1 MLTGRKEEQ
10 IKLLNAMESDESEFI
25 AVYGRRRVG
34 KTFLVRETFGY
45 KFTFSHTGLAK
56 KCTREQLANFQ
67 SSLRRQGLRKAARPQ
82 GWFQAFDLLMDLIDS
97 SNEKRKVIFIDELP
111 WMDAPRSGFL
121 TALEHFWNGYAAARK
136 DVVLIVCGSATS
148 WIVNKILK
156 NKGGLHNRITSRI
169 YVKPFMLSECEEYA
183 SARHL
188 GMSRR
193 QLMECYM
200 IMGGI
205 PYYWSLLDKSESL
218 AQNIDRLFFSADG
231 DLRHEYSELYAS
243 LFKTP
248 EPYIS
253 VIEALDSKRI
263 GLSREEI
270 IGKSGLPNNGK
281 LSSILT
287 DLENCGFI
295 RKYSYIGRKSKDA
308 LWQLTDPHTLFYFK
322 FVRGNTVNDEEF
334 WSKTIG
340 TPAYYA
346 WAGLAFELL
355 CLLHSRQIKVSLG
368 IGGVISSEYP
378 WHTPASDGEPGA
390 QIDLLIDRSDGVIN
404 LCEMKY
410 TNGPFKI
417 ESSYNAV
424 LQNKK
429 SRFIE
434 STGTRKAVRITLIS
448 AEGVVRNSYSDD
460 IPNKVTADDLFSD

>member
-1 MLTGRKEEQ
+1 MDG
-10 IKLLNAMESDESEFI
+10 
-25 AVYGRRRVG
+25 
-34 KTFLVRETFGY
+34 
-45 KFTFSHTGLAK
+45 
-56 KCTREQLANFQ
+56 C
-67 SSLRRQGLRKAARPQ
+67 AAP
-82 GWFQAFDLLMDLIDS
+82 
-97 SNEKRKVIFIDELP
+97 
-111 WMDAPRSGFL
+111 GFL
-121 TALEHFWNGYAAARK
+121 TALEHFLERLCRSPQGCCADCLRLCN
-136 DVVLIVCGSATS
+136 IVDCQQDPE
-148 WIVNKILK
+148 KQR
-156 NKGGLHNRITSRI
+156 GLHNRITSRI

-308 LWQLTDPHTLFYFK
+308 LWQLTDPYTLFYFK

-368 IGGVISSEYP
+368 IGGVISSEYSCILRP
-378 WHTPASDGEPGA
+378 LTESPALRLTFSLTA
-390 QIDLLIDRSDGVIN
+390 V
-404 LCEMKY
+404 
-410 TNGPFKI
+410 TV
-417 ESSYNAV
+417 SSTYA
-424 LQNKK
+424 
-429 SRFIE
+429 R
-434 STGTRKAVRITLIS
+434 
-448 AEGVVRNSYSDD
+448 
-460 IPNKVTADDLFSD
+460 